1 MPLQCADHDTWI
13 RAVATGL
20 PNGLVES
27 LTSFAERILPFA
39 NGDFQPS
46 PSPTL
51 LDKLTDQLLVVISDA
66 VAAVAAAASP
76 PLSGVATQRLFAWVA
91 ADARGAAT
99 PLDKVLAATVG
110 KRLEKQAQKVRE
122 TLTSASARAAEA
134 RKAAREAAVQD
145 TTLVAAL
152 PAELALID
160 EAEHKAYAS
169 ARNEIYVG
177 FHELGSGSTAASGSL
192 SVSVEAPPQLPEWV
206 SREPEDGPRKD
217 ELLKRALDRIL
228 TQEITIDQ
236 LRETNEWQESYM
248 RRERLRMQQR
258 AWEDERIQRTLHN
271 ELWDTECELK
281 DAHDKLEE
289 MRDEIEELV
298 EERVKDRCADLEYD
312 LERSRTGNSVLR
324 TRLAA
329 LEAELSLHKGD

>member
-1 MPLQCADHDTWI
+1 M
-13 RAVATGL
+13 
-20 PNGLVES
+20 
-27 LTSFAERILPFA
+27 
-39 NGDFQPS
+39 
-46 PSPTL
+46 
-51 LDKLTDQLLVVISDA
+51 
-66 VAAVAAAASP
+66 
-76 PLSGVATQRLFAWVA
+76 ATQRLFAWVA

-192 SVSVEAPPQLPEWV
+192 SVSVEAPPQLPGWV
-206 SREPEDGPRKD
+206 SRVPEDVPRKD

-228 TQEITIDQ
+228 SHPRD
-236 LRETNEWQESYM
+236 
-248 RRERLRMQQR
+248 
-258 AWEDERIQRTLHN
+258 HN
-271 ELWDTECELK
+271 
-281 DAHDKLEE
+281 
-289 MRDEIEELV
+289 
-298 EERVKDRCADLEYD
+298 
-312 LERSRTGNSVLR
+312 
-324 TRLAA
+324 
-329 LEAELSLHKGD
+329 